1 MKILLVL
8 QAERKDWYT
17 YLKEDDQNDYYL
29 LWYENKNDI
38 PEWIYR
44 DEFFKKVYSWNEFA
58 TPQHLLKSISPDRI
72 VFFEVIDQRQI
83 ALLVTA
89 NRNGLKTF
97 YLEHGAS
104 AVRAT
109 SLKNYEPKQN
119 FLNERLKYI
128 KARFLFAFLNLVRS
142 KSFYYSATFKV
153 RSFDSFLKYFL
164 LPFKML
170 VTTPN
175 MALLNT
181 KFVERTPAR
190 SIVFNRSNFEVFE
203 LYTGIKMESAVFTGI
218 PLFDKLYNSE
228 TYIGD
233 HVVFIDHPYLE
244 QSVHSWTPDF
254 HKKIAD
260 ALHEFSV
267 LRNVKIYVRLHPTSS
282 MKLWKSYGY
291 ESPNFIMSQH
301 DDFTS
306 ELLSSKL
313 IISYSSTLLTG
324 MLCAKKN
331 IVLLGWHPTPAISS
345 FDFSQFGI
353 CHVSFDIKD
362 LQYKYDF
369 WLENNLAIRNSEKYK
384 NYIEN
389 MNNPFDGKAAR
400 RVIETITL

>member
-1 MKILLVL
+1 MKILMVL

-17 YLKEDDQNDYYL
+17 YLREDDQNDYYL
-29 LWYENKNDI
+29 LFHENKKDI
-38 PEWIYR
+38 PESIYR
-44 DEFFKKVYSWNEFA
+44 DKFFKKVYAWNEFS
-58 TPQHLLKSISPDRI
+58 TPQKLLQNIKPDRI

-89 NRNGLKTF
+89 NKNCLKTF

-104 AVRAT
+104 AVRES
-109 SLKNYEPKQN
+109 SLKNYEPKPN

-128 KARFLFAFLNLVRS
+128 KNRFFSSFLNLIRS
-142 KSFYYSATFKV
+142 KSFYYSAAFKV
-153 RSFDSFLKYFL
+153 KSVHSFVKYCS

-175 MALLNT
+175 KALLNT
-181 KFVERTPAR
+181 KFAERAPAT
-190 SIVFNRSNFEVFE
+190 SIVFNKSNFEVFE
-203 LYTGIKMESAVFTGI
+203 LYTGIKEESAVYTGI

-228 TYIGD
+228 THIGS
-233 HVVFIDHPYLE
+233 HVVFVDHPYLE
-244 QSVHSWTPDF
+244 QGQNSWTPNF

-260 ALHEFSV
+260 ALVEFSV
-267 LRNVKIYVRLHPTSS
+267 SLNVKIYVRLHPNSS
-282 MKLWKSYGY
+282 MELWKSYGY
-291 ESPNFIMSQH
+291 ESPNFIMSQNV
-301 DDFTS
+301 DFTS

-362 LQYKYDF
+362 LQNKYDF
-369 WLENNLAIRNSEKYK
+369 WVDNNLAERNEDKYGH
-384 NYIEN
+384 YIEN
-389 MNNPFDGKAAR
+389 MNNPFDGKAGS
-400 RVIETITL
+400 RVLQTITL